1 MQRSKV
7 TTDHVSELDLR
18 RVLGVLR
25 QRGLLIGGLVAASAV
40 AAFVVSAR
48 SPDLYESTASVRV
61 SNPSSE
67 NVFQNV
73 GPAPVDPRRQ
83 VETETQILQSNDIR
97 ALVEQRLGARTG
109 EVVRTAVTNTPNT
122 DLLAIA
128 VTSTSSA
135 TAREAADT
143 YADVYVQRRK
153 ERAASELDR
162 RAGELRTEA
171 DRLGQQVRDLDA
183 AITAGPK
190 AEADGLRA
198 QKAAVQSQQASAS
211 NLAFQLGAQAAI
223 MNGAVEV
230 ADRAVPATEPVAPRP
245 GRDAALAG
253 LVALLA
259 GAGAALLVD
268 RLDDRIKRPADIEL
282 AVPEVPVL
290 ASLPV
295 HTPDTGRRAGRSGHL
310 HRARLPRHGTPML
323 VPLQSPAA
331 EAYRTLRSNLRYSG
345 LRGPNAEPGVG
356 QTKRVLMVTSASER
370 EGKTAVIANL
380 AVALAESDQ
389 RVVVVSADLR
399 RPTLASYFAVDE
411 ARAPGI
417 TTVLHGEAGLERC
430 LIPVTLDRGRRLH
443 LLPAGPVPHNPAEL
457 LGSPAMGALLAGLAG
472 ADVDYVLVDTPP
484 VLAVSDPLAI
494 AQHVHGVV
502 LLAAAGRTRARN
514 LAEAYERLDQ
524 VGADVLGVVL
534 NGVAVLAHRRAYQA
548 YSRPAPGG
556 RRRPVRLPMP
566 PPRPPSPPPAE
577 PTRARHPALTISS
590 PVPD

>member
-1 MQRSKV
+1 V

-25 QRGLLIGGLVAASAV
+25 QRALLIGALVAASAA
-40 AAFVVSAR
+40 AAFVVSSR

-109 EVVRTAVTNTPNT
+109 ELVRTSVTNPPNT

-162 RAGELRTEA
+162 RAGELRAEA

-198 QKAAVQSQQASAS
+198 QKAALQSQQASAS

-245 GRDAALAG
+245 DRDAALAA

-268 RLDDRIKRPADIEL
+268 RLDDRIKRPADIDA
-282 AVPEVPVL
+282 AVPEIPVL

-295 HTPDTGRRAGRSGHL
+295 HTPDAGRR
-310 HRARLPRHGTPML
+310 RARLPRHGTPML

-331 EAYRTLRSNLRYSG
+331 EAYRTLRSNVRYSG
-345 LRGPNAEPGVG
+345 LRGPNAEPGIG
-356 QTKRVLMVTSASER
+356 RTKRVLMVTSASER

-457 LGSPAMGALLAGLAG
+457 LGSPAMGALLAELAG

-484 VLAVSDPLAI
+484 LLAVSDPLAI
-494 AQHVHGVV
+494 AQHVHGVI

-514 LAEAYERLDQ
+514 LAEAYDRLDK

-534 NGVAVLAHRRAYQA
+534 NGVAALPHRRAYQA
-548 YSRPAPGG
+548 YSRPADGG

-566 PPRPPSPPPAE
+566 PPPPPPAGGTH
-577 PTRARHPALTISS
+577 PDPAPGPDDLVTRS
-590 PVPD
+590 